1 MRPTSIALMLLLV
14 AAAQAAATEPQQP
27 NIPPANDSRVP
38 AGLRE
43 AYRRDAAVLA
53 VRYLKESGDPR
64 RREILLPEALVTS
77 LYRALIHVYNA
88 TDLPARNSAVR
99 DYTIHTR
106 GQAALF
112 ELLVGVDPAEPW
124 VAGLRRGAPRT
135 ENDTV
140 DLLMRT
146 FGLHLDRYRDW
157 SGNTH
162 LAVLR
167 SQEPLNL
174 APLGERFAA
183 IRGVRYAQPEGE
195 VGDGNNL
202 AAHAE
207 DDGWRLAYSV
217 GWGDCPAGCTGRH
230 TWRFRITTNGHV
242 TYLGSEGLPPPPP
255 PRQPR

>member
-1 MRPTSIALMLLLV
+1 MTSIALVLLLV
-14 AAAQAAATEPQQP
+14 AQGSVAATEPRQP

-38 AGLRE
+38 AHLRE
-43 AYRRDAAVLA
+43 AYRRDAAVLV
-53 VRYLKESGDPR
+53 VRHLKESGDSR
-64 RREILLPEALVTS
+64 RREIRLPETLVTS
-77 LYRALIHVYNA
+77 LYSSLIHVYNA
-88 TDLPARNSAVR
+88 TDLPARDFAVR
-99 DYTIHTR
+99 DYTIHAR

-124 VAGLRRGAPRT
+124 VGALRRGAPRAG
-135 ENDTV
+135 NDIV
-140 DLLMRT
+140 DLLMKT
-146 FGLHLDRYRDW
+146 FGLRLERYRDW

-167 SQEPLNL
+167 SQEPLNM

-230 TWRFRITTNGHV
+230 TWRFLINTNGQV
-242 TYLGSEGLPPPPP
+242 TYLGSEGPPPPPP